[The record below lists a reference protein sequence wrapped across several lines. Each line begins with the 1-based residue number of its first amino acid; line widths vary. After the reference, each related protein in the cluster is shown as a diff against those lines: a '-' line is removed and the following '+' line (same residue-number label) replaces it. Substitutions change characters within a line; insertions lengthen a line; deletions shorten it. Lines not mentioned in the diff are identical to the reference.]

1 MNEHQICK
9 NNFLNFLTEINNK
22 EILIIEKFNYH
33 GECIPGFIKYFLDLG
48 YNNIDILINIK
59 LNKLRPLNIFFFKN
73 KINIL
78 PYSPKL
84 IDKYILLG
92 ICNFYKIC
100 LFNTLEF
107 QKKDKIRKYL
117 YNKHKFKKLIVF
129 HELNNIKKNDIK
141 NYNIIVLKKLKNN
154 IPVYEVNPHF
164 FGEYK
169 LHNKS
174 KISNF
179 IIVGKIQS
187 FRKNFLLLFESI
199 NKLIKNK
206 ILNFKVTIIGYS
218 MEKKFIKFF
227 NNEYLSKHI
236 IFIKKIP
243 YDIMFEYISNADFFL
258 PLLDPKQHAY
268 YLNDKT
274 SGSFQLVYGFNIPML
289 IEKTFAEKYGFN
301 NLNSLIYNTD
311 QEFFNKLNY
320 SIHMKNKEYLNLKYN
335 LKIKTKKIE
344 KNSIENL
351 KKILSN

>member
-1 MNEHQICK
+1 M
-9 NNFLNFLTEINNK
+9 
-22 EILIIEKFNYH
+22 
-33 GECIPGFIKYFLDLG
+33 G
-48 YNNIDILINIK
+48 YNNIDILININ
-59 LNKLRPLNIFFFKN
+59 LNKLRPLNISFFKN

-78 PYSPKL
+78 PYPTKL

-107 QKKDKIRKYL
+107 QKKEKIRKYL
-117 YNKHKFKKLIVF
+117 YNKHKFKKLVVF
-129 HELNNIKKNDIK
+129 HELNNIKKNDIN
-141 NYNIIVLKKLKNN
+141 NYNIIVLKKFKNN

-164 FGEYK
+164 FGKYK

-174 KISNF
+174 KITNF

-199 NKLIKNK
+199 DKLIKNK
-206 ILNFKVTIIGYS
+206 ILNFKVIIIGYS
-218 MEKKFIKFF
+218 MEKNFIKFF
-227 NNEYLSKHI
+227 NKEYLSKYI
-236 IFIKKIP
+236 KFIKKIP

-258 PLLDPKQHAY
+258 PLLDPEQHAN
-268 YLNDKT
+268 YLINKT
-274 SGSFQLVYGFNIPML
+274 SGSFQLVYGFNIPM
-289 IEKTFAEKYGFN
+289 IVEKKFAEKYGFN
-301 NLNSLIYNTD
+301 NLNSIIYNTE